1 MKDRLNERILEN
13 VKLKISISNF
23 NKEENVEMI
32 KNKRSI
38 FKSVAV
44 ASVAIVSLT
53 GVVFAKDIGSFV
65 KNMFGTNT
73 SEGVDIAINNGYVT
87 EVKTESQKADGIDIN
102 VDSMLMDDFNFCMNF
117 NVKLDDKYDI
127 KDFSSIDIA
136 ELNIVDE
143 TGATVFNT
151 HDIKYDTEEEFREKA
166 YMGSYSILSNEKN
179 NNEFTIS
186 VSATGSNTAFPK
198 SKHLTVTFS
207 KLVDRKSMNDV
218 NKEYEGDWHFEID
231 VPAEFYN
238 RTTTIYRAV
247 ECNESGINLNEV
259 TATLSNTALKLYIP
273 KIKTDMVDYNALHNY
288 DNISIEHMI
297 ALQKE
302 YVETSDGKK
311 FETSQRSDGDGGYSI
326 PNEEENTITDYKAT
340 FNLTQYDATDEIT
353 VHVFTNK
360 DKEII
365 LKLKR

>member
-53 GVVFAKDIGSFV
+53 GVVFAKDIGNFV

-87 EVKTESQKADGIDIN
+87 DVKTESQKADGIDIS
-102 VDSMLMDDFNFCMNF
+102 VDSMMMDDFNFCMNF

-179 NNEFTIS
+179 RPSNKHSYLRISHNN
-186 VSATGSNTAFPK
+186 
-198 SKHLTVTFS
+198 SK
-207 KLVDRKSMNDV
+207 
-218 NKEYEGDWHFEID
+218 
-231 VPAEFYN
+231 
-238 RTTTIYRAV
+238 
-247 ECNESGINLNEV
+247 
-259 TATLSNTALKLYIP
+259 TLSNFSCLDNFITIFFLFNIVIISMLYLI
-273 KIKTDMVDYNALHNY
+273 
-288 DNISIEHMI
+288 
-297 ALQKE
+297 
-302 YVETSDGKK
+302 
-311 FETSQRSDGDGGYSI
+311 F
-326 PNEEENTITDYKAT
+326 
-340 FNLTQYDATDEIT
+340 F
-353 VHVFTNK
+353 F
-360 DKEII
+360 
-365 LKLKR
+365 